1 MQDLV
6 QQGLALQQQ
15 GKLAAAET
23 YYTQAL
29 KIDPGEVDAN
39 HFLGVIK
46 AQQGNADEGLRLI
59 KKAIRRAPNEPVIL
73 MSYG

>member
-1 MQDLV
+1 MATSNALQSLV

-29 KIDPGEVDAN
+29 KIDPGEHRLYRDPSCIAALEEFLAN
-39 HFLGVIK
+39 AV
-46 AQQGNADEGLRLI
+46 R
-59 KKAIRRAPNEPVIL
+59 
-73 MSYG
+73 